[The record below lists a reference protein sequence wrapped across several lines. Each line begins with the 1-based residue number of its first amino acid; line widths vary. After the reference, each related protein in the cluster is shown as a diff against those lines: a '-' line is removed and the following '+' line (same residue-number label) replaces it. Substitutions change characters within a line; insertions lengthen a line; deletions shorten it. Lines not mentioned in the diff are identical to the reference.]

1 MLLNALAYDLLLLWT
16 PSPCP
21 HPNEMED
28 EATQEDLGHKPS
40 IFTLKVLKE
49 LKKEN
54 YSLESLHFFLESS
67 LHVGRFQS

>member
-1 MLLNALAYDLLLLWT
+1 
-16 PSPCP
+16 
-21 HPNEMED
+21 MED
-28 EATQEDLGHKPS
+28 EAMQEDLGHKSS
-40 IFTLKVLKE
+40 IFTLKVLKD